1 MTLVAYHQVFS
12 LFKKSLFFLIFLQ
25 FLMIPRLVYA
35 DTGPKPRMEFEFKQ
49 GFAGDSVTIVSGTL
63 YECQQ
68 SDCSDAAPLQRL
80 GPQGF
85 YCQADS
91 CSATAYGFSPYH
103 KIEIVFSD
111 GKTRR
116 SNVFETAGFNSNY
129 MVTVRPEDLQ
139 VDAKL
144 SLGVFPPNM
153 NLLLLCICFLCGG
166 VLLLGLIIFF
176 VRRFS
181 RK

>member
-1 MTLVAYHQVFS
+1 MNPII
-12 LFKKSLFFLIFLQ
+12 KKILLLNLALQIF
-25 FLMIPRLVYA
+25 IPVYIAKA
-35 DTGPKPRMEFEFKQ
+35 DTGPKPTMEFEFKQ
-49 GFAGDSVTIVSGTL
+49 EFAGDPLTIVSGTL

-68 SDCSDAAPLQRL
+68 PNCSDAAPLQKV

-103 KIEIVFSD
+103 RIEIEFSD
-111 GKTRR
+111 GKTRQ

-129 MVTVRPEDLQ
+129 AVMIRPVDLQ
-139 VDAKL
+139 VDSKF
-144 SLGVFPPNM
+144 SLGVFPPAM
-153 NLLLLCICFLCGG
+153 NLLILCACFLCGG
-166 VLLLGLIIFF
+166 VLLLILIIFF
-176 VRRFS
+176 VRRLS

>member
-1 MTLVAYHQVFS
+1 MILSYNPRVIYYFKTS
-12 LFKKSLFFLIFLQ
+12 LLLLIFLQ
-25 FLMIPRLVYA
+25 FLLVPGAVFA
-35 DTGPKPRMEFEFKQ
+35 DTGPKPGMEFKLKQ
-49 GFAGDSVTIVSGTL
+49 AFAGEPVTIISGTL

-68 SDCSDAAPLQRL
+68 LDCSDAAPLQKL

-85 YCQADS
+85 YCQADN

-103 KIEIVFSD
+103 KIEIEFSD
-111 GKTRR
+111 GKKRQ
-116 SNVFETAGFNSNY
+116 SNIFETAGFNSNY
-129 MVTVRPEDLQ
+129 TVTVRPEDLQ

-153 NLLLLCICFLCGG
+153 NLLLLCTCFLCGG
-166 VLLLGLIIFF
+166 VLLLVLIIFF
-176 VRRFS
+176 VRRLS